1 MVKGLDVF
9 RDHFK
14 GFVDRYVLIGGTASS
29 IVMEEAGMAFRATKD
44 LDIVLCIETLDSDF
58 VQRFWEFVENGEYS
72 SRQKSTG
79 KKLFYRFH
87 SPQNE
92 NFPYMLELFS
102 RAPDSLETSAKDSQL
117 TPIPVEEDVSS
128 LSAILLDSVYYHFI
142 HQNIKVIE
150 NLPVIG
156 PEVLI
161 PLKAKA
167 WLDLTAKKT
176 AGENIDSRDIKK
188 HKNDVFRLFPL
199 LPGNLS
205 ISCPQDIQEDLRQFS
220 DRIVSDSGIS
230 LKTLGI
236 RTQSLNG
243 VISRLKEF
251 YRI

>member
-14 GFVDRYVLIGGTASS
+14 GFKDRYVLIGGTASS

-58 VQRFWEFVENGEYS
+58 VQRFWEFIENGDYTN
-72 SRQKSTG
+72 RQKSTG

-87 SPQNE
+87 SPQNM

-102 RAPDSLETSAKDSQL
+102 RTPDSLESSTKDSHF

-128 LSAILLDSVYYHFI
+128 LSAILLVSVYYHFI

-167 WLDLTAKKT
+167 WLDLIERKT
-176 AGENIDSRDIKK
+176 LGDTIDSKDIRK
-188 HKNDVFRLFPL
+188 HRNDVFRLFQL
-199 LPGNLS
+199 LPGNSS
-205 ISCPQDIQEDLRQFS
+205 INFPMEIKEDLKQFT
-220 DRIVSDSGIS
+220 DRIVSDSGIN